1 MGKHSEI
8 ENVQPKPKASAALT
22 SAGAFD
28 AIVVVR
34 LIIAALLF
42 AIALIA
48 KLPSVVS
55 FILLVLSA
63 AVAGYDVV
71 LAAIN
76 EVEDANYFAAPVL
89 VLVVTVLAFVIGRPM
104 EAAAMMM
111 LYKIGLALIA
121 YASDRTK
128 KSAREMLQYQGEN
141 MAERTAVVMEGEDA
155 GETKSGEAISAAAA
169 WILRFAVALA
179 LLYAIVMPIFTSLRF
194 TSAIHRALT
203 IILIATPISA
213 IAALPLSGIMGI
225 AFSAQRGV
233 LFNNARTMEK
243 VGEAKTVIFDKNGVF
258 SDASPKLVDI
268 KSDILDRKTFMDFI
282 SHAAYYSEQ
291 PFAKAIGDAYDQEY
305 KLDLISD
312 FEEIPGCGVDLKIGG
327 EPVTL
332 GTKEL
337 FAGRGLTVPFEPEK
351 GNLIYYLM
359 ISDKYIGK
367 VYISDKIH
375 EESARLI
382 PALKE
387 NGIQKC
393 ILLSEEGKD
402 ESERLGLS
410 LDADEVYAECDI
422 DKKLRLIDNLSNGH
436 NDGVVYVYSS
446 GIESHSAAGVDIRV
460 SPKSK
465 FADAMI
471 MPDDLQNFPG
481 TIGICRRVGQINAE
495 NAIFAFIVKAVLIF
509 LSMTGRCNLW
519 FAMFLDMAAAL
530 ATILNTVRVTR
541 PPLVDL
547 SGMMNGKE
555 DEEEEFED

>member
-1 MGKHSEI
+1 MGKHSETD
-8 ENVQPKPKASAALT
+8 NVQPKASAALT
-22 SAGAFD
+22 SASAFD
-28 AIVVVR
+28 GIVVVR

-42 AIALIA
+42 AVALIA
-48 KLPSVVS
+48 KLPNIVS

-63 AVAGYDVV
+63 AVAGYDIV
-71 LAAIN
+71 LASIN
-76 EVEDANYFAAPVL
+76 EAEEANYFATPIL
-89 VLVVTVLAFVIGRPM
+89 ILLVTVLAFVINRPM
-104 EAAAMMM
+104 EGAAMVM
-111 LYKIGLALIA
+111 LYKIGMALIA
-121 YASDRTK
+121 YASERTK
-128 KSAREMLQYQGEN
+128 RSAREMLQYQGES
-141 MAERTAVVMEGEDA
+141 MADRAAVVMEGENA
-155 GETKSGEAISAAAA
+155 GKTKSGDAISSAAN
-169 WILRFAVALA
+169 WILRFVVIFAVLF
-179 LLYAIVMPIFTSLRF
+179 AIVVPIFTSLRF

-213 IAALPLSGIMGI
+213 VVALPLSGVMGI

-243 VGEAKTVIFDKNGVF
+243 VGEARTVIFDKNGVF
-258 SDASPKLVDI
+258 SDESPKLIDI
-268 KSDILDRKTFMDFI
+268 ESNILDKKTLMDFV

-291 PFAKAIGDAYDQEY
+291 PFAKAIADAYDQEY

-312 FEEIPGCGVDLKIGG
+312 FEEIPGCGVELKIGG
-327 EPVTL
+327 EKVTL

-337 FAGRGLTVPFEPEK
+337 FAGRGEALPFVQED
-351 GNLIYYLM
+351 GSLVYYLT

-367 VYISDKIH
+367 VVISDKIH
-375 EESARLI
+375 EESAKLI

-387 NGIQKC
+387 NGVQKC

-422 DKKLRLIDNLSNGH
+422 DKKLRLIENLSNGH
-436 NDGVVYVYSS
+436 EDSVVYIYSS

-471 MPDDLQNFPG
+471 MPEDLQSFPSS
-481 TIGICRRVGQINAE
+481 IGICRRVGQINAE
-495 NAIFAFIVKAVLIF
+495 NAVIAFIIKAVLIF
-509 LSMTGRCNLW
+509 LAMTGHCNLW

-530 ATILNTVRVTR
+530 GTILNTIRVTQ

-547 SGMMNGKE
+547 SNLMNGK
-555 DEEEEFED
+555 DEEEDLED